1 MSSFDTG
8 LIPFYTTQFSTN
20 LEALLQQEGSMLRG
34 LVAEGS
40 YTGKMASPINQIG
53 AVSFKAPAGR
63 FAPLDQNQTDQLYRR
78 WIFPQ
83 FKELQQLIDTFDKLQ
98 TIVDPTSGY
107 ATGAAYAAGREWDD
121 IIIKEATATAKLGQD
136 AANLTDEA
144 FNTTASTSGG
154 CQVVSTFGSGSTA
167 TGLTVD
173 KLIEA
178 KRVLR
183 HSHVNL
189 DREEATVVAGST
201 QESDLLKQAQVTS
214 RDFNPQDKPV
224 LTDGKVVRFMGFNI
238 KYSERITQTTVGS
251 VRGVIAFVKSGM
263 HLGIWKEV
271 SSDVD
276 RRIDLSGRP
285 WQLYSEIGFGATRTQ
300 QFKVIQILCADTAG
314 ADITP

>member
-20 LEALLQQEGSMLRG
+20 LEALLQQKSSLLRG
-34 LVAEGS
+34 MVNEGS
-40 YTGKMASPINQIG
+40 YVGKMASPINQIG

-107 ATGAAYAAGREWDD
+107 ATGAAMAAGREWDD
-121 IIIKEATATAKLGQD
+121 IIISSATATAKIGQD
-136 AANLTDEA
+136 AANLSDEN
-144 FNTTASTSGG
+144 FDTTNARVAVTY
-154 CQVVSTFGSGSTA
+154 GSGSTS

-178 KRVLR
+178 RRIFR
-183 HSHVNL
+183 HYHNDL
-189 DREEATVVAGST
+189 DNDALTLVAGSS
-201 QESDLLKQAQVTS
+201 QEADLMKQAQVVST
-214 RDFNPQDKPV
+214 DFNDRPV
-224 LTDGKVVRFMGFNI
+224 LVEGKLVRFYGFNL
-238 KYSERITQTTVGS
+238 KFSERVTQTTAGS
-251 VRGVIAFVKSGM
+251 VRGAIAFVKSGM
-263 HLGIWKEV
+263 HLGIWKDV
-271 SSDVD
+271 MTDVD
-276 RRIDLSGRP
+276 RRVDLSGRP

-300 QFKVIQILCADTAG
+300 QFKVVQILCADTTG
-314 ADITP
+314 SDVTP